1 MNYFPLNRLYTLVLF
16 FLLGLFPGLGSADMG
31 LVNLLT
37 SNLGVTEQQASGGA
51 GAIFGLAK
59 ERMSNDEFSQIKEA
73 VPGVDSLIESAPNP
87 ESTGSSVSSVTSL
100 LGSTGGSLGALGSL
114 TGSFSQLGMGTDMIT
129 QFTPIIYDYVKQKG
143 GDAAMGLLKN
153 AIQ

>member
-1 MNYFPLNRLYTLVLF
+1 MSDFPLKRLYLLVLL
-16 FLLGLFPGLGSADMG
+16 FLLGFIPGLSSADMG

-37 SNLGVTEQQASGGA
+37 SNLGVTEQQAQGGS

-59 ERMSNDEFSQIKEA
+59 ERMSNDEFSQIQEA
-73 VPGVDSLIESAPNP
+73 VPSVDSLIQSAPKP
-87 ESTGSSVSSVTSL
+87 GSSSASAASVTSL

-114 TGSFSQLGMGTDMIT
+114 AGSFSQLGMGTDMIT

-143 GDAAMGLLKN
+143 GDAVMGLLKN